1 MRKILVAALFI
12 VLISFGGLVSA
23 KEIDAAA
30 IYQGSTIEAL
40 LAGNYS
46 GVASVKQIKQKGD
59 TGLGTFAGLD
69 GEMIILDGQVYK
81 AAKNGTVTLEGDA
94 AQSPFYAV
102 TQLRKNG
109 NGVKLAEAA
118 DYAALKVQIDNL
130 RSRSDLLYTIVVK
143 GTFAALTLRS
153 VGPYEKPYPLLSDA
167 VKEQN
172 VFQYKNVQGTL
183 VGFWLPS
190 YLGNANA
197 SGYHLHFLSDDK
209 QKGGHVLGLQLRDGV
224 LFLDEKSKLE
234 IEFAPY
240 QTVPLLQT
248 DSYKS

>member
-1 MRKILVAALFI
+1 MKKILWLVSLVLLF
-12 VLISFGGLVSA
+12 SFGGLASA
-23 KEIDAAA
+23 KEIDTAA

-109 NGVKLAEAA
+109 NEVKLAEAT
-118 DYAALKVQIDNL
+118 DYAALKLQIDNL
-130 RSRSDLLYTIVVK
+130 RSRSDLPYAVVVK
-143 GTFAALTLRS
+143 GTFAALTVRS
-153 VGPYEKPYPLLSDA
+153 VGPYEKPYPLLSNA
-167 VKEQN
+167 VKEQS

-209 QKGGHVLGLQLRDGV
+209 QKGGHVLELQMREGRL
-224 LFLDEKSKLE
+224 LLDEKSKLE

-240 QTVPLLQT
+240 QTVPLLQK